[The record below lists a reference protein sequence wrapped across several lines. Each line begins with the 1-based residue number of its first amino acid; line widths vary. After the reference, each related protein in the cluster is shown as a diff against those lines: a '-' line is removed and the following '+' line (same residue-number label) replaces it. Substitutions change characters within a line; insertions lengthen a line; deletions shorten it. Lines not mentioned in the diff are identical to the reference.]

1 MRRQYLWMAFLCWWL
16 SLTVSWASVS
26 RVSILVRLDD
36 PAENAFTLEYT
47 LQGIDSGTLTL
58 AIPTW
63 TPGWYRT
70 MPYHEGIA
78 DLRAET
84 ERGEPLAIQQVNQY
98 SWKVD
103 TGGAQTVRLR
113 YRVLARDEGMG
124 FFGVAIGAHHAFIN
138 GAAAFLY
145 EMDSKQA
152 PHTVRFELPSGWQVA
167 TSMEFVAQSEQRPF
181 GDVRDTF
188 TAPNYDELIDHPIQ
202 MGRFEV
208 RDFRARGVPMRVV
221 FAAESGT
228 VQVNMERTVRDLQR
242 IASVG
247 IDLFGSAPFNRYLF
261 IVHLIDKGFAG
272 GLEHL
277 YSTVLNVPNRR
288 ETNFNALAA
297 HEYFHAWNVKRI
309 RPKVLG
315 PFDYTQPARTRA
327 LWWCEG
333 VTDYYTAVL
342 LLRAGLMGDRDF
354 LQEMA
359 REIQTLENNPARERV
374 SAEEASWNVWEG
386 DGMGYGG
393 LNYYNKGKVVGFLL
407 DVYIRGV
414 TGNRRSLDDVM
425 RFLMERYAYPKPGFE
440 EDGILQAINRVVARD
455 VSDLYRRMVASTEPL
470 PYEDILKYAGL
481 RLERQSGESTYFGVT
496 TTVDSIGRIIVQAVE
511 SQSPAY
517 LMGLRA
523 GDIVMEVDEQP
534 VEDVRLEELLSR
546 KRRGE
551 PISITVWRRGRPE
564 VLEGRMGGDRRETI
578 RLVPVETAD
587 AEVLRVRE
595 GLLRGTTRVGVEGR

>member
-1 MRRQYLWMAFLCWWL
+1 MRGRFWWIAGLLLWF
-16 SLTVSWASVS
+16 SLTTAWASVS
-26 RVSILVRLDD
+26 RVSILIRL
-36 PAENAFTLEYT
+36 ENPFEGAFSIEYT
-47 LQGIDSGTLTL
+47 LQGIDSSALTI

-63 TPGWYRT
+63 TPGWYQT
-70 MPYHEGIA
+70 MPYHEGIR
-78 DLRAET
+78 DLRAEN
-84 ERGEPLAIQQVNQY
+84 ERGEPLAIQPVSHY
-98 SWKVD
+98 SWRLE

-124 FFGVAIGAHHAFIN
+124 FFGVAMGAHHAFIN
-138 GAAAFLY
+138 GAAAFVY

-152 PHTVRFELPSGWQVA
+152 PHTLRFQLPTGWQVA
-167 TSMEFVAQSEQRPF
+167 TSMDFLARSEQRPF

-221 FAAESGT
+221 FAAERGD
-228 VQVNMERTVRDLQR
+228 VQVSMDRVVRDLQR
-242 IASVG
+242 IANAG
-247 IDLFGSAPFNRYLF
+247 IDLFGGAPFDRYLF
-261 IVHLIDKGFAG
+261 LVHLIDRGFAG

-277 YSTVLNVPNRR
+277 YSTVLNVPNRSDA
-288 ETNFNALAA
+288 NFNALAA
-297 HEYFHAWNVKRI
+297 HEFFHAWNVKRI

-315 PFDYTQPARTRA
+315 PFDYTQPVRTRA

-342 LLRAGLMGDRDF
+342 LLRAGLIDDRDF
-354 LQEMA
+354 WREME

-374 SAEEASWNVWEG
+374 SLEEASWNVWEG
-386 DGMGYGG
+386 NGMGYGG
-393 LNYYNKGKVVGFLL
+393 LSYYNKGKVVGFLW

-425 RFLMERYAYPKPGFE
+425 RLLMERYAYPKPGFE
-440 EDGILQAINRVVARD
+440 EDGILQAMSRVVAQD
-455 VSDLYRRMVASTEPL
+455 VSALYRRMVASTEPL

-481 RLERQSGESTYFGVT
+481 RLERQSRETTYFGVT
-496 TTVDSIGRIIVQAVE
+496 STVDSLGRVVVQAVE
-511 SQSPAY
+511 SQSPAF

-546 KRRGE
+546 KRLGE
-551 PISITVWRRGRPE
+551 PISITVWRQGRPQ
-564 VLEGRMGGDRRETI
+564 VLEGKMGGERRDTV

-587 AEVLRVRE
+587 EAVLRVRN
-595 GLLRGTTRVGVEGR
+595 GLLRGTTRIGAERR